1 MSYIDWTATYSVG
14 IDSIDQQHKRLVD
27 IINELYDGMKQ
38 GKGQQVLNRTFTELA
53 SYTQTHFKYEEDV
66 FDKYGYMRSMSHK
79 KEHTELLKQVAL
91 YAEQYQNGKIMMSME
106 VMDFL
111 KNWLLNHILVIDK
124 AYTDFFKEHNVK

>member
-14 IDSIDQQHKRLVD
+14 IDSIDQQHKKLVD

-53 SYTQTHFKYEEDV
+53 SYTQTH
-66 FDKYGYMRSMSHK
+66 YMRSMSHK
-79 KEHTELLKQVAL
+79 KEHTELLKQVTL

-111 KNWLLNHILVIDK
+111 KNWLLNHILVVDK